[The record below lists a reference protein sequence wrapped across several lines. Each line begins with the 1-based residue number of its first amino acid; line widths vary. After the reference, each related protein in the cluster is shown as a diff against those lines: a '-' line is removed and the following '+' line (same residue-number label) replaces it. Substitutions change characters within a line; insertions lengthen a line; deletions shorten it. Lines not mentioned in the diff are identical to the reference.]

1 VSRQARLSPTATPAS
16 QAELAAQ
23 DNARGMPD
31 PPLVGL
37 SSRRSRSGRSQS
49 SPDFPTGPTRVK
61 IPVATGFVAKSGADR
76 TFSQVVRF
84 TGVDD
89 TAHAC
94 RVTEETTIERV
105 ETGSTVSRDSTGRV
119 SASPDPPD
127 EVLVVRF
134 QSGDRAAFA
143 LLVRRHQSGLYN
155 FALRNLR
162 ERTAAEDI
170 VQEAFVRVAQSA
182 ADFKSDAR
190 FSTWVYT
197 IVRNLCIDQ
206 IRKNALR
213 RHPSLDEARKSD
225 DGDGPTLGEQT
236 ADPRGRS
243 DIERTVEVGRMKE
256 RILAAIDA
264 LPDDQREV
272 YLMREMSNLRF
283 KEIAEITGVPE
294 NTVKSRMRYALE
306 RLQEA
311 LAEFEEHARALT

>member
-1 VSRQARLSPTATPAS
+1 MT
-16 QAELAAQ
+16 
-23 DNARGMPD
+23 
-31 PPLVGL
+31 
-37 SSRRSRSGRSQS
+37 
-49 SPDFPTGPTRVK
+49 
-61 IPVATGFVAKSGADR
+61 
-76 TFSQVVRF
+76 
-84 TGVDD
+84 D
-89 TAHAC
+89 TAHA
-94 RVTEETTIERV
+94 RGVTEETCERKSRD
-105 ETGSTVSRDSTGRV
+105 EKHGSRDSTDYV
-119 SASPDPPD
+119 SASPVDPPD

-134 QSGDRAAFA
+134 QGGDRSAFA

-162 ERTAAEDI
+162 ERTAAEDV

-182 ADFKSDAR
+182 ADFKADAR

-206 IRKNALR
+206 LRKNALR
-213 RHPSLDEARKSD
+213 RHPSLDEQARKSD
-225 DGDGPTLGEQT
+225 EGDGPTLGEQT
-236 ADPRGRS
+236 ADRAGRA
-243 DIERTVEVGRMKE
+243 DIERSVDGGRMKE

>member
-1 VSRQARLSPTATPAS
+1 METERAMARFIARF
-16 QAELAAQ
+16 AA
-23 DNARGMPD
+23 PD
-31 PPLVGL
+31 KAAAH
-37 SSRRSRSGRSQS
+37 S
-49 SPDFPTGPTRVK
+49 
-61 IPVATGFVAKSGADR
+61 R
-76 TFSQVVRF
+76 TFRRMPRF
-84 TGVDD
+84 TGVTD
-89 TAHAC
+89 AS
-94 RVTEETTIERV
+94 VTWPLPPARHVGGLVSPPDVPLEDERV
-105 ETGSTVSRDSTGRV
+105 ETASTVSRDSTGRV
-119 SASPDPPD
+119 SHAASLPDPPD
-127 EVLVVRF
+127 ELLVVRF

-143 LLVRRHQSGLYN
+143 MLVRRHQSGLFN

-162 ERTAAEDI
+162 ERTAAEDV

-182 ADFKSDAR
+182 AEFKADAR

-213 RHPSLDEARKSD
+213 RHPSLDESRKSD

-236 ADPRGRS
+236 ADPRGRA
-243 DIERTVEVGRMKE
+243 DVERTAEGTRLKE
-256 RILAAIDA
+256 RILEAIDS

-283 KEIAEITGVPE
+283 KDIADITGVPE

-311 LAEFEEHARALT
+311 LAEFEEHARALR